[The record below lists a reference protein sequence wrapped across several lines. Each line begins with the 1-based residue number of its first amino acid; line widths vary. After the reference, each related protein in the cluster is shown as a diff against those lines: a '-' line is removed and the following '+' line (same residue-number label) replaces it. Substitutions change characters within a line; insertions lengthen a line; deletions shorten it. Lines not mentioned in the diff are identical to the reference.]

1 MPLPS
6 LSQLAPH
13 RLAPTGTVSYVV
25 RFVEVA
31 AGSHSVAGR
40 VYPDLPHLLADD
52 REPTTDS
59 EGAVV
64 PGKGQQLYVAEDGSA
79 AVVVLTA
86 HSRALQRSGAA
97 RVLGSRAYWLAV
109 HVLSGRT
116 EVAGADATA
125 ALSMQELQELVR
137 DTEANV
143 LGTLKFGK
151 PLHVWVDL
159 APEPDEGAEE
169 TFGPYAYLGAYHQ
182 HANSDP
188 DSLVL
193 HTDLNGYNLFSRVGD
208 DYRCQS
214 NALLG
219 ALASLLGIDAQRSMF
234 ARMGRE

>member
-13 RLAPTGTVSYVV
+13 RLAPTGTVTVV
-25 RFVEVA
+25 YGFVEVA

-52 REPTTDS
+52 RESTTNPK
-59 EGAVV
+59 GVVV
-64 PGKGQQLYVAEDGSA
+64 PGRGQQLYIAEDGSA

-86 HSRALQRSGAA
+86 HSRALKRSGAA

-137 DTEANV
+137 DTDT
-143 LGTLKFGK
+143 LGKLKFGK
-151 PLHVWVDL
+151 PLHVWFDL
-159 APEPDEGAEE
+159 APPPDDGAEE
-169 TFGPYAYLGAYHQ
+169 THGPYAYLGAYHQ
-182 HANSDP
+182 HADSDP

-193 HTDLNGYNLFSRVGD
+193 HDDLNGYNLYSRVGAD
-208 DYRCQS
+208 NRCQS

-219 ALASLLGIDAQRSMF
+219 ALPSQLGVDAQRSMF